1 MYKLNWEDGFK
12 CLDKGWSMGELE
24 IRVERL
30 REEKIGNIVSL
41 SSYIGWDY
49 NREEIETIFNAGIVY
64 GVWNE
69 REELIASA
77 AIILYEET
85 LVSIGM
91 VIVHP
96 DYKGRGIG
104 KAIMNSCMN
113 SVSARTPIMLI
124 ATDEGKPLY
133 EKLGFRAVSYVS
145 KYICNSYNANHKCA
159 EDEEYMMGYK
169 EGDLEGIIK
178 IDEGAFGT
186 SRNQFLKQ
194 RIMQSDQCVVVKDT
208 KENVVGNG
216 ISIQTPENK
225 IIGPVVAK
233 NDTMAMRII
242 HDLAREHDGNLRMD
256 VPEGKNDFLKELEI
270 TGFKKV
276 NTPPIMIKNSN
287 RLLKRNSELYSIA
300 AQIFG

>member
-1 MYKLNWEDGFK
+1 MI
-12 CLDKGWSMGELE
+12 ELE
-24 IRVERL
+24 IRMERL
-30 REEKIGNIVSL
+30 RKEQIGDIVAL

-49 NREEIETIFNAGIVY
+49 NREEIETVFHLGIVY

-69 REELIASA
+69 RKELIASA
-77 AIILYEET
+77 AIILYGEV
-85 LVSIGM
+85 LASIGM

-104 KAIMNSCMN
+104 KMITNSCMN
-113 SVSARTPIMLI
+113 SVSAQTPFMLI

-133 EKLGFRAVSYVS
+133 EKLGFRVVSYVS

-159 EDEEYMMGYK
+159 ENEEYMVVYK

-186 SRNQFLKQ
+186 SRNEFLKQ
-194 RIMQSDQCVVVKDT
+194 RIMQSERCVVVKDT
-208 KENVVGNG
+208 KENVVGYG
-216 ISIQTPENK
+216 ICIQTPENK

-233 NDTMAMRII
+233 NNAMAMRIV
-242 HDLAREHDGNLRMD
+242 HDLVRGHNGKLRMD
-256 VPEGKNDFLKELEI
+256 VPEGKKDFMKELEI
-270 TGFKKV
+270 AGFKKV
-276 NTPPIMIKNSN
+276 NTPPIMMKNSN

>member
-1 MYKLNWEDGFK
+1 MI
-12 CLDKGWSMGELE
+12 ELE

-30 REEKIGNIVSL
+30 REAKTGNIVSL

-49 NREEIETIFNAGIVY
+49 NREEIDTIFNAGIVY

-77 AIILYEET
+77 AIILYGEK
-85 LVSIGM
+85 LASIGM

-104 KAIMNSCMN
+104 KIITEACVK
-113 SVSARTPIMLI
+113 SVSAHTPIMLI

-159 EDEEYMMGYK
+159 ENEEYMMVYK
-169 EGDLEGIIK
+169 ESDLEEIIK
-178 IDEGAFGT
+178 IDKGAFGT
-186 SRNQFLKQ
+186 SRNEFLKQ
-194 RIMQSDQCVVVKDT
+194 RIMQSEQCVVVKDT
-208 KENVVGNG
+208 KENVVGYG

-233 NDTMAMRII
+233 NNAMAMRIV
-242 HDLAREHDGNLRMD
+242 HDLARGHNGKLRMD
-256 VPEGKNDFLKELEI
+256 VPEGKNDFMKELEI
-270 TGFKKV
+270 AGFKKV

>member
-1 MYKLNWEDGFK
+1 MI
-12 CLDKGWSMGELE
+12 ELE

-30 REEKIGNIVSL
+30 REEKTGNIVSL

-69 REELIASA
+69 KEELIASA
-77 AIILYEET
+77 AIILYGEK
-85 LVSIGM
+85 LASIGM

-104 KAIMNSCMN
+104 KIITEACVK
-113 SVSARTPIMLI
+113 SVSAHTPIMLI

-145 KYICNSYNANHKCA
+145 KYICNSYNAKDYCVRN
-159 EDEEYMMGYK
+159 EDYVMNYE
-169 EGDLEGIIK
+169 EGDLEK
-178 IDEGAFGT
+178 IDEYAFGT
-186 SRNQFLKQ
+186 NRKEFLKK
-194 RIMQSDQCVVVKDT
+194 RIMQSEQCIVVKD
-208 KENVVGNG
+208 KEQNVLGYG
-216 ISIQTPENK
+216 LSIQTPENK

-233 NDTMAMRII
+233 NNAMAMRIV
-242 HDLAREHDGNLRMD
+242 HNLARGHNGKLRMD
-256 VPEGKNDFLKELEI
+256 VPEGKNDFMKELEI
-270 TGFKKV
+270 AGFKKV
-276 NTPPIMIKNSN
+276 NTPPIMMKNSN
-287 RLLKRNSELYSIA
+287 RLLKRNGELYSIA

>member
-1 MYKLNWEDGFK
+1 MR
-12 CLDKGWSMGELE
+12 ELAYS
-24 IRVERL
+24 VERL
-30 REEKIGNIVSL
+30 REEKIGDIVSL

-77 AIILYEET
+77 AIVLYGEN
-85 LVSIGM
+85 LASIGM

-104 KAIMNSCMN
+104 KIITDVCVK
-113 SVSARTPIMLI
+113 SVSAHTPIMLI

-145 KYICNSYNANHKCA
+145 KYICNSYNANDYCVGN
-159 EDEEYMMGYK
+159 EDYMMHY
-169 EGDLEGIIK
+169 EESDLEKIIK
-178 IDEGAFGT
+178 IDEYAFGT
-186 SRNQFLKQ
+186 NRKAFLKK
-194 RIMQSDQCVVVKDT
+194 RIIQSEQCIVVKD
-208 KENVVGNG
+208 KAQNVLGYGLN
-216 ISIQTPENK
+216 IQTSENK

-233 NDTMAMRII
+233 NDEMAMRIV
-242 HDLAREHDGNLRMD
+242 HDLAKGNNGKLRID
-256 VPEGKNDFLKELEI
+256 VPEGKKGFMNQLEVL
-270 TGFKKV
+270 GFQKV
-276 NTPPIMIKNSN
+276 NTPPIMMKNSGQF
-287 RLLKRNSELYSIA
+287 LKRNGELYSIA

>member
-1 MYKLNWEDGFK
+1 MI
-12 CLDKGWSMGELE
+12 ELE

-30 REEKIGNIVSL
+30 RKEQIGNIVAL

-49 NREEIETIFNAGIVY
+49 NREEIETVFNTGIVY

-69 REELIASA
+69 RKELIASA
-77 AIILYEET
+77 AIILYGEV
-85 LVSIGM
+85 LASIGM

-104 KAIMNSCMN
+104 KMITNSCMN
-113 SVSARTPIMLI
+113 SVSAQTPFMLI

-133 EKLGFRAVSYVS
+133 EKLGFRVVSYVS

-159 EDEEYMMGYK
+159 ENEEYMVVYK

-186 SRNQFLKQ
+186 SRNEFLKQ
-194 RIMQSDQCVVVKDT
+194 RIMQSERCVVVKDT
-208 KENVVGNG
+208 KENVVGYG
-216 ISIQTPENK
+216 ICIQTPENK

-233 NDTMAMRII
+233 NNAMAMRIV
-242 HDLAREHDGNLRMD
+242 HDLVRGHNGKLRMD
-256 VPEGKNDFLKELEI
+256 VPEGKKDFMKELEI
-270 TGFKKV
+270 AGFKKV
-276 NTPPIMIKNSN
+276 NTPPIMMKNSN

>member
-1 MYKLNWEDGFK
+1 MTGLK
-12 CLDKGWSMGELE
+12 
-24 IRVERL
+24 IRVKRL
-30 REEKIGNIVSL
+30 REEQIGDIVSL

-77 AIILYEET
+77 AIILYGEK
-85 LVSIGM
+85 LASIGM

-104 KAIMNSCMN
+104 KIITDACVK
-113 SVSARTPIMLI
+113 SVSAHTPIMLI

-145 KYICNSYNANHKCA
+145 KYICNSYNVNDYCVRN
-159 EDEEYMMGYK
+159 EDYMMDYE
-169 EGDLEGIIK
+169 EGDLEKIIK
-178 IDEGAFGT
+178 IDEYAFGT
-186 SRNQFLKQ
+186 NRKEFLKK
-194 RIMQSDQCVVVKDT
+194 RIMQSEQSIVVKD
-208 KENVVGNG
+208 KEQNVLGYG
-216 ISIQTPENK
+216 LSIQTPENK
-225 IIGPVVAK
+225 IIGPVLAK
-233 NDTMAMRII
+233 NDAMAMRIV
-242 HDLAREHDGNLRMD
+242 HDLAKGHNGKLRID
-256 VPEGKNDFLKELEI
+256 VLEGKKDFMKVLEI

-276 NTPPIMIKNSN
+276 NTPPIMMKNSGQ
-287 RLLKRNSELYSIA
+287 LLKRNNELYSIA

>member
-1 MYKLNWEDGFK
+1 MI
-12 CLDKGWSMGELE
+12 ELE

-30 REEKIGNIVSL
+30 REAKTGNIVSL

-49 NREEIETIFNAGIVY
+49 NREEIDTIFNAGIVY

-77 AIILYEET
+77 AIILYGEK
-85 LVSIGM
+85 LASIGM

-104 KAIMNSCMN
+104 KIITEACIK
-113 SVSARTPIMLI
+113 SVSAHTPIMLI

-145 KYICNSYNANHKCA
+145 KYICNSYNAKDYCVRN
-159 EDEEYMMGYK
+159 EDYVMNYE
-169 EGDLEGIIK
+169 EGDLEKIIK
-178 IDEGAFGT
+178 IDEYAFGT
-186 SRNQFLKQ
+186 NRKEFLKK
-194 RIMQSDQCVVVKDT
+194 RIMQSEQCIVVRD
-208 KENVVGNG
+208 KEQNVLGYG
-216 ISIQTPENK
+216 LSIQTPENK

-233 NDTMAMRII
+233 NDEMAMRIV
-242 HDLAREHDGNLRMD
+242 HDLARGYNGKLRMD
-256 VPEGKNDFLKELEI
+256 VPEGKNDFMKELEI
-270 TGFKKV
+270 AGFKKV

>member
-1 MYKLNWEDGFK
+1 MI
-12 CLDKGWSMGELE
+12 ELE
-24 IRVERL
+24 MRVERL
-30 REEKIGNIVSL
+30 RQEKIEDIVAL

-49 NREEIETIFNAGIVY
+49 NREEVEAILNSGIVY

-69 REELIASA
+69 REKLIASA
-77 AIILYEET
+77 AIILYEGT

-145 KYICNSYNANHKCA
+145 KYICNSYNATDHCVGN
-159 EDEEYMMGYK
+159 DDYMMNYE
-169 EGDLEGIIK
+169 EGDLEEIIK
-178 IDEGAFGT
+178 IDEYAFGT
-186 SRNQFLKQ
+186 NRKAFLKK
-194 RIMQSDQCVVVKDT
+194 RIIQSEQCIVVKG
-208 KENVVGNG
+208 KEQKVLGYGLSV
-216 ISIQTPENK
+216 QTPENR

-233 NDTMAMRII
+233 NDEMAIDI
-242 HDLAREHDGNLRMD
+242 VHYLAKGNNGKLRMD
-256 VPEGKNDFLKELEI
+256 VPEGKVNFMKRLENS
-270 TGFKKV
+270 GFRKV
-276 NTPPIMIKNSN
+276 NMPPIMMKNSN
-287 RLLKRNSELYSIA
+287 QLLKRNNELYSIA

>member
-1 MYKLNWEDGFK
+1 M
-12 CLDKGWSMGELE
+12 E
-24 IRVERL
+24 IRMERL
-30 REEKIGNIVSL
+30 RKEQIGDIVAL

-49 NREEIETIFNAGIVY
+49 NREEIETVFNLGIVY

-69 REELIASA
+69 RKELIASA
-77 AIILYEET
+77 AIILYGEV
-85 LVSIGM
+85 LASIGM

-104 KAIMNSCMN
+104 KMITNSCMN
-113 SVSARTPIMLI
+113 SVSAQTPFMLI

-133 EKLGFRAVSYVS
+133 EKLGFRVVSYVS

-159 EDEEYMMGYK
+159 ENEEYMVVYK

-186 SRNQFLKQ
+186 SRNEFLKQ
-194 RIMQSDQCVVVKDT
+194 RIMQSERCVVVKDT
-208 KENVVGNG
+208 KENVVGYG
-216 ISIQTPENK
+216 ICIQTPENK

-233 NDTMAMRII
+233 NNAMAMRIV
-242 HDLAREHDGNLRMD
+242 HDLVRGHNGKLRMD
-256 VPEGKNDFLKELEI
+256 VPEGKKDFMKELEI
-270 TGFKKV
+270 AGFKKV
-276 NTPPIMIKNSN
+276 NTPPIMMKNSN

>member
-1 MYKLNWEDGFK
+1 MTGLK
-12 CLDKGWSMGELE
+12 

-30 REEKIGNIVSL
+30 REEQIGDIVSL

-77 AIILYEET
+77 AIILYGEK
-85 LVSIGM
+85 LASIGM

-104 KAIMNSCMN
+104 KAITNSCIK
-113 SVSARTPIMLI
+113 SVSAHTPIMLI

-145 KYICNSYNANHKCA
+145 KYICNSYDANDYCVRN
-159 EDEEYMMGYK
+159 EDYMMNYK
-169 EGDLEGIIK
+169 EGDLERIIK
-178 IDEGAFGT
+178 IDEYAFGT
-186 SRNQFLKQ
+186 NRKQFLKK
-194 RIMQSDQCVVVKDT
+194 RIMQSDQCVVVKDI
-208 KENVVGNG
+208 KENVIGYG

-233 NDTMAMRII
+233 NDEMAMRIV
-242 HDLAREHDGNLRMD
+242 HDLAKGHNDKLRID
-256 VPEGKNDFLKELEI
+256 VLEGKKGFMKVLEI

-276 NTPPIMIKNSN
+276 NTPPIMMKNSGQ
-287 RLLKRNSELYSIA
+287 LLKRNNELYSIA

>member
-1 MYKLNWEDGFK
+1 MR
-12 CLDKGWSMGELE
+12 ELAYS
-24 IRVERL
+24 VERL
-30 REEKIGNIVSL
+30 REEKIRDVVSL

-113 SVSARTPIMLI
+113 SVSACTPIMLI

-145 KYICNSYNANHKCA
+145 KYICNSYNATDHCVGN
-159 EDEEYMMGYK
+159 DDYMMNYE
-169 EGDLEGIIK
+169 EGDLEEIIK
-178 IDEGAFGT
+178 IDEYAFGT
-186 SRNQFLKQ
+186 NRKAFLKK
-194 RIMQSDQCVVVKDT
+194 RIIQSEQCIVVKG
-208 KENVVGNG
+208 KEQKVLGYGLSV
-216 ISIQTPENK
+216 QTPENR

-233 NDTMAMRII
+233 NDEMAIDI
-242 HDLAREHDGNLRMD
+242 VHYLAKGNNGKLRMD
-256 VPEGKNDFLKELEI
+256 VPEGKVNFMKRLENS
-270 TGFKKV
+270 GFRKV
-276 NTPPIMIKNSN
+276 NMPPIMMKNSN
-287 RLLKRNSELYSIA
+287 KLLKRNNELYSIA

>member
-1 MYKLNWEDGFK
+1 MI
-12 CLDKGWSMGELE
+12 ELE

-30 REEKIGNIVSL
+30 RKEQIGNIVAL

-49 NREEIETIFNAGIVY
+49 NREEIETVFNTGIVY

-69 REELIASA
+69 RKELIASA
-77 AIILYEET
+77 AIILYGEA
-85 LVSIGM
+85 LASIGM

-104 KAIMNSCMN
+104 RVITNSCMN
-113 SVSARTPIMLI
+113 SVSAQTPIMLI

-133 EKLGFRAVSYVS
+133 EKLGFRVVSYVS

-159 EDEEYMMGYK
+159 ENEEYMMVYK
-169 EGDLEGIIK
+169 ESDLEGIIK
-178 IDEGAFGT
+178 IDKGAFGT
-186 SRNQFLKQ
+186 SRNEFLKQ
-194 RIMQSDQCVVVKDT
+194 RIMQSEQCVVVKDT
-208 KENVVGNG
+208 KENVVGYG

-233 NDTMAMRII
+233 NNEMAMRIV
-242 HDLAREHDGNLRMD
+242 HDLARGHNGKLRMD
-256 VPEGKNDFLKELEI
+256 VPEGKNDFMKELEI
-270 TGFKKV
+270 AGFKKV
-276 NTPPIMIKNSN
+276 NTPPIMMKNSN
-287 RLLKRNSELYSIA
+287 RLLKRNGELYSIA

>member
-1 MYKLNWEDGFK
+1 MVK
-12 CLDKGWSMGELE
+12 LE

-30 REEKIGNIVSL
+30 REEQIGDIVAL

-49 NREEIETIFNAGIVY
+49 NREEVETIFNSGIVY

-69 REELIASA
+69 KKELIASA
-77 AIILYEET
+77 AIILYGEA
-85 LVSIGM
+85 LASIGM

-104 KAIMNSCMN
+104 KAITSSCMN
-113 SVSARTPIMLI
+113 SVSARTSIMLI

-169 EGDLEGIIK
+169 EEDLEGIIK

-186 SRNQFLKQ
+186 SRNEFLKQ
-194 RIMQSDQCVVVKDT
+194 RIIQSEQCIVVKDN
-208 KENVVGNG
+208 KQNVLGYG
-216 ISIQTPENK
+216 LSIQTPENK

-233 NDTMAMRII
+233 NDAMAMRIV
-242 HDLAREHDGNLRMD
+242 HDLAREHHGKLRID
-256 VPEGKNDFLKELEI
+256 VPEGKKGFMKELEI
-270 TGFKKV
+270 TGFQKV
-276 NTPPIMIKNSN
+276 NTPPIMMRNSDQF
-287 RLLKRNSELYSIA
+287 LKRNGELYSIA

>member
-1 MYKLNWEDGFK
+1 MI
-12 CLDKGWSMGELE
+12 ELE

-30 REEKIGNIVSL
+30 SKEQIGDIVAL

-49 NREEIETIFNAGIVY
+49 NREEIDTVFNSGIVY

-69 REELIASA
+69 RKELIASA
-77 AIILYEET
+77 AIILYGEA
-85 LVSIGM
+85 LASIGM

-104 KAIMNSCMN
+104 KVITNSCMS
-113 SVSARTPIMLI
+113 SVSAQTPIMLI

-133 EKLGFRAVSYVS
+133 EKLGFRVVSYVS
-145 KYICNSYNANHKCA
+145 KYICNSYNVNHKCA
-159 EDEEYMMGYK
+159 ENEECMMVYK

-186 SRNQFLKQ
+186 SRNEFLKQ
-194 RIMQSDQCVVVKDT
+194 RIMQSEQCVVVKDT
-208 KENVVGNG
+208 EENVVGYG

-233 NDTMAMRII
+233 NNAMAMRIV
-242 HDLAREHDGNLRMD
+242 HDFARGHNGKLRMD
-256 VPEGKNDFLKELEI
+256 VPEGKNEFMKELEVA
-270 TGFKKV
+270 GFKKV

-287 RLLKRNSELYSIA
+287 WLLKRNSELYSIA

>member
-1 MYKLNWEDGFK
+1 MI
-12 CLDKGWSMGELE
+12 ELE

-30 REEKIGNIVSL
+30 REAKTGNIVSL

-49 NREEIETIFNAGIVY
+49 NREEIETIFNAGNVY

-77 AIILYEET
+77 AIILYGEK
-85 LVSIGM
+85 LASIGM

-104 KAIMNSCMN
+104 KIITEACVK
-113 SVSARTPIMLI
+113 SVSAHTPIMLI

-145 KYICNSYNANHKCA
+145 KYICNSYNAKHYCVRN
-159 EDEEYMMGYK
+159 EDYVMNYE
-169 EGDLEGIIK
+169 EGDLEKIIK
-178 IDEGAFGT
+178 IDEYAFGT
-186 SRNQFLKQ
+186 NRKEFLKK
-194 RIMQSDQCVVVKDT
+194 RIMQSEQCIVVRD
-208 KENVVGNG
+208 KEQNVLGYG
-216 ISIQTPENK
+216 LSIQTPENK

-233 NDTMAMRII
+233 NDEMAMRIV
-242 HDLAREHDGNLRMD
+242 HDLARGHNGKLRMD
-256 VPEGKNDFLKELEI
+256 VPEGKNDFMKELEVA
-270 TGFKKV
+270 GFKKV
-276 NTPPIMIKNSN
+276 NTPPIMMKNSN